1 MKNVQPTEVPEGAQ
15 LIDVRENDEWAVE
28 RAKGATHI
36 PMSEI
41 TGRIQEIDPDKDI
54 CVVCLVCRAASTPS
68 RVRRRRRSSWK
79 EGDSSSAV
87 GIDTEFDEDMP
98 MILACLP

>member
-28 RAKGATHI
+28 RARGATHI

-54 CVVCLVCRAASTPS
+54 YVICHAGGRSMQVCQYLEHAKGWDVINVDGGTDA
-68 RVRRRRRSSWK
+68 WK
-79 EGDSSSAV
+79 AQDC
-87 GIDTEFDEDMP
+87 P
-98 MILACLP
+98 MVYPN

>member
-54 CVVCLVCRAASTPS
+54 YVICHAGGRSMQVCQYLEHALGWDTINVEGGTYNWKAS
-68 RVRRRRRSSWK
+68 
-79 EGDSSSAV
+79 G
-87 GIDTEFDEDMP
+87 
-98 MILACLP
+98 LPIETD

>member
-54 CVVCLVCRAASTPS
+54 YVICHAGGRSMQVCQDLEHALGWDAINVEGGTDKWKAS
-68 RVRRRRRSSWK
+68 R
-79 EGDSSSAV
+79 
-87 GIDTEFDEDMP
+87 
-98 MILACLP
+98 LPIETD

>member
-54 CVVCLVCRAASTPS
+54 YVICHAGGRSLQVCQYLEHALGWDTINVDGGTDKWKAA
-68 RVRRRRRSSWK
+68 
-79 EGDSSSAV
+79 G
-87 GIDTEFDEDMP
+87 
-98 MILACLP
+98 LPIETD

>member
-54 CVVCLVCRAASTPS
+54 YVICHAGGRSMQVCQYLEHALGWDTINVDGGTDNWKAA
-68 RVRRRRRSSWK
+68 
-79 EGDSSSAV
+79 G
-87 GIDTEFDEDMP
+87 
-98 MILACLP
+98 LPVETD

>member
-54 CVVCLVCRAASTPS
+54 YVICHAGGRSMQVCQYLEHALGWDTINVEGGTDE
-68 RVRRRRRSSWK
+68 WK
-79 EGDSSSAV
+79 ADG
-87 GIDTEFDEDMP
+87 
-98 MILACLP
+98 LPIETD

>member
-54 CVVCLVCRAASTPS
+54 YVICHAGGRSMQVCQYLEHALGWATINVDGGTDKWKAS
-68 RVRRRRRSSWK
+68 
-79 EGDSSSAV
+79 G
-87 GIDTEFDEDMP
+87 
-98 MILACLP
+98 LPIETD

>member
-1 MKNVQPTEVPEGAQ
+1 MKNVQPNEVPEGAQ

-54 CVVCLVCRAASTPS
+54 YVICHAGGRSMQVCQYLEHALGWDVINVDGGTDNWKAA
-68 RVRRRRRSSWK
+68 
-79 EGDSSSAV
+79 G
-87 GIDTEFDEDMP
+87 
-98 MILACLP
+98 LPIETD

>member
-1 MKNVQPTEVPEGAQ
+1 MKNVQPNEVPEGAQ

-54 CVVCLVCRAASTPS
+54 YVICHAGGRSMQVCQYLEHALGLDVINVDGGTDNWKAA
-68 RVRRRRRSSWK
+68 
-79 EGDSSSAV
+79 G
-87 GIDTEFDEDMP
+87 
-98 MILACLP
+98 LPIETD

>member
-1 MKNVQPTEVPEGAQ
+1 MKNVQPSEVPEGAQ

-36 PMSEI
+36 PMGEI

-54 CVVCLVCRAASTPS
+54 YVICHAGGRSMQVCQYLEHALGWDTINVEGGTDNWKAS
-68 RVRRRRRSSWK
+68 R
-79 EGDSSSAV
+79 
-87 GIDTEFDEDMP
+87 
-98 MILACLP
+98 LPIETD

>member
-54 CVVCLVCRAASTPS
+54 YVICHAGGRSMQAASIWSMRWAGTPLTS
-68 RVRRRRRSSWK
+68 MAARITGR
-79 EGDSSSAV
+79 
-87 GIDTEFDEDMP
+87 
-98 MILACLP
+98 LPGFPSKRINWP